1 MEKRRK
7 KGVSETATMADGNV
21 STNQATAISNTP
33 HVSASIQRIVATP
46 AETYKKEALPK
57 TATIADDSVSTK
69 KATAISS
76 NTHATASTAKV
87 AITPTNA
94 RAKVIKNL
102 DLLAENYR
110 YRENKVRGFITDIS
124 QILLLK
130 KNNTASHYGTFLLP
144 NRTLL
149 SIRVSNHNAKVSN
162 FDKRNEYEAISI
174 AISHR
179 YNQGI
184 NNDGKAHIIEFFYR
198 KRDLENSPGKPL
210 ALIIN
215 SVKNL
220 LLTGEYIDTTGLAE
234 KQEVNPR

>member
-21 STNQATAISNTP
+21 STNQATVVSDTP
-33 HVSASIQRIVATP
+33 HDSAGIEKIVATP
-46 AETYKKEALPK
+46 AET
-57 TATIADDSVSTK
+57 V
-69 KATAISS
+69 
-76 NTHATASTAKV
+76 
-87 AITPTNA
+87 
-94 RAKVIKNL
+94 AKVIKIL
-102 DLLAENYR
+102 DHLCSAYQKLPNR
-110 YRENKVRGFITDIS
+110 TRGFITNLSKALSLQPYSSS
-124 QILLLK
+124 Q
-130 KNNTASHYGTFLLP
+130 YGSFLLP
-144 NRTLL
+144 NGDRLIL
-149 SIRVSNHNAKVSN
+149 RVSNHNAKVSN

-184 NNDGKAHIIEFFYR
+184 NNDGRAHIIEFFYR